1 MGYLSR
7 WAVRKP
13 VIAIIAWFALLI
25 VIGVLGGRFGGDLK
39 DSFEL
44 PGTESQVAQNL
55 LAETAG
61 ADATSGAT
69 ASVVWGLRAARSKT
83 PR

>member
-44 PGTESQVAQNL
+44 PGTGVPGGPEP
-55 LAETAG
+55 AG
-61 ADATSGAT
+61 
-69 ASVVWGLRAARSKT
+69 
-83 PR
+83 

>member
-25 VIGVLGGRFGGDLK
+25 VIGVLGGRFGGD
-39 DSFEL
+39 FEGL
-44 PGTESQVAQNL
+44 VRTARNRVPGGPEP
-55 LAETAG
+55 AG
-61 ADATSGAT
+61 
-69 ASVVWGLRAARSKT
+69 
-83 PR
+83 